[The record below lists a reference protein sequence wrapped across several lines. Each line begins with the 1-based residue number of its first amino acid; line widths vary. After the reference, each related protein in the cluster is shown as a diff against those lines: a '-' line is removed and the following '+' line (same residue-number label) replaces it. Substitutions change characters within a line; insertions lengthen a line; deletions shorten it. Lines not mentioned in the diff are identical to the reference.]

1 MIELSFVSLC
11 AAGDLFMRRF
21 AKVTWRPLS
30 IASIDMT
37 RRRQRLECDDTVAFK
52 AAVGGKR
59 ITIIVDREAVE
70 DCLRRVSTTH
80 EDRMSFML
88 QNRQR
93 LVASVER
100 YIEHVEDGEGIML
113 PASHILQGE
122 D

>member
-1 MIELSFVSLC
+1 
-11 AAGDLFMRRF
+11 MRRF
-21 AKVTWRPLS
+21 SKAPWRLKR
-30 IASIDMT
+30 IASIHMIE
-37 RRRQRLECDDTVAFK
+37 RSQHFEVLDTVAFK

-70 DCLRRVSTTH
+70 DCLRRTSTTH
-80 EDRMSFML
+80 EDRVSFML

-93 LVASVER
+93 LIASAER

-113 PASHILQGE
+113 PASHIRQRA